1 MVMTDSYVVGS
12 EKGRVFDLLKEMIAP
27 DDRFLLMRLFGEI
40 NDVSNDIFFLTHNG
54 GNGLCRIWMSYPKHE
69 NAVSNWG
76 AVFTPEEH
84 RGNGYCAQTLRYC
97 MDYIDHMPNA
107 PLALFCTASIA
118 LTKVYKRYGFVTA
131 IRGRDGG
138 PLYRPL
144 GNSPKTFQEFC
155 EQYYT
160 ETDELHTVNA
170 TFAWRNEIDCLLR
183 FALIDLGEAFGIN
196 GVNDIWPIILDKPE
210 RVKIIL
216 TREKRCVGWMLDGE
230 TQIHPKYRGI
240 KIKNQ

>member
-1 MVMTDSYVVGS
+1 MV
-12 EKGRVFDLLKEMIAP
+12 K
-27 DDRFLLMRLFGEI
+27 RLFKLLL
-40 NDVSNDIFFLTHNG
+40 VV
-54 GNGLCRIWMSYPKHE
+54 IWMSVIFIFSHDTGEASSKKSDGLIITVVE
-69 NAVSNWG
+69 
-76 AVFTPEEH
+76 F
-84 RGNGYCAQTLRYC
+84 
-97 MDYIDHMPNA
+97 
-107 PLALFCTASIA
+107 LAE
-118 LTKVYKRYGFVTA
+118 
-131 IRGRDGG
+131 RD
-138 PLYRPL
+138 LSDAEKEKL
-144 GNSPKTFQEFC
+144 DQILN
-155 EQYYT
+155 T